1 MLDNVLYLAICFP
14 LVIVEGRV
22 FTLNRHQHFLAL
34 PPMSSL
40 QEMTESS
47 KVIIPWLQVAFLQ
60 QAVPMLDSL
69 SFVERYAWYY
79 LSPDQTYDGQNGL
92 PLDTASLY
100 NLNGSATPTGL
111 AYQPY

>member
-1 MLDNVLYLAICFP
+1 MKNC
-14 LVIVEGRV
+14 
-22 FTLNRHQHFLAL
+22 QHSLAL
-34 PPMSSL
+34 SPVRSQQKLTQRP
-40 QEMTESS
+40 
-47 KVIIPWLQVAFLQ
+47 KVIIPWLQVAFMQ

-92 PLDTASLY
+92 ALDTASLY
-100 NLNGSATPTGL
+100 KLDGSANPTGL